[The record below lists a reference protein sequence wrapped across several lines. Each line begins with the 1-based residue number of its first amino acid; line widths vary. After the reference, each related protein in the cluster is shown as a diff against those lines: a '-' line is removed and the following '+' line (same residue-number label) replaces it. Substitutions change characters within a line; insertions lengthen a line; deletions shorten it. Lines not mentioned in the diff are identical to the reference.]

1 MNQKLLTGAVAAM
14 AFLLP
19 STAMGQTADFNIIPQ
34 PQQVVADASAPFTL
48 NSNTVIYVQ
57 TNSQD
62 MKRNATMLASYIQ
75 EATGIRP
82 TIGKLVKG
90 NPAIILS
97 IDKTISNA
105 EGYRL
110 NSDAKQIRIAGAS
123 AAGVF
128 YGIQTLRKSL
138 PLCNGKATQVSIPAV
153 HITDAPRFAYRGTH
167 LDVSRHFV
175 TADSIRQFIDMLALH
190 NINRFHWHLTDDQGW
205 RSEIKKYP
213 LLTRMGAKREQTV
226 IGHDTGK
233 YDGIRYDGFY
243 TQQQIRDIVKYAADR
258 YITIVPEIDL
268 PGHMQAALAAYPE
281 LGCTGG
287 PYKVWQKWGISDDV
301 LCAGNDK
308 VLAFIDN
315 VLKEVTQL
323 FPSKYIHV
331 GGDECPKVRWK
342 DCPKCQARIKALHL
356 EAKDGHS
363 AEERLQ
369 SYVITH
375 ASNYLKSLGRNTIG
389 WDEILEGGLAEG
401 ATVMSWRGE
410 AGGIAAAKQNHD
422 VVMTPNSYLYFDY
435 YQSLDKANE
444 PQAIGGYL
452 PLQRVYSYEPM
463 PEELTAEEAR
473 HIIGVQANIWTEY
486 MPTFKHMQY
495 MALPRV
501 AALSEVQWTQPQL
514 KDYTDFTNRL
524 IGLTH
529 LYDRL
534 GYNYAKHLY
543 NVNIHIDSDTKW
555 QELVV
560 HMTTAGDAEI
570 RYTLDGSLPT
580 ASSTLYTG
588 AIHLQKSAKI
598 RAAAFRNGKSSSV
611 TAQDVTFN
619 KATACPVKLLQPT
632 HKSYTFNG
640 GAALTDGLVG
650 DKGFGTGRWLGFSGN
665 DLEAVIDL
673 KKPTEVSSVSLN
685 TCVDKGS
692 WIFDARNIE
701 VSLST
706 DGVNFTS
713 VAKHSLP
720 AMEKNSADNINT
732 YELKFSQTKARY
744 IKVYA
749 TSEHNIPDWHSG
761 KGKPAFLFVDEISVK
776 YKSKQHAPK
785 GQKHIAQ
792 GNALR

>member
-1 MNQKLLTGAVAAM
+1 MNKKLLTGALAAM

-19 STAMGQTADFNIIPQ
+19 STAAGQTADFNIIPR
-34 PQQVVADASAPFTL
+34 PQQVNVSNDAPFTL
-48 NSNTVIYVQ
+48 SAKTVISLG

-62 MKRNATMLASYIQ
+62 MKRNANMLASYIEQ
-75 EATGIRP
+75 ATGIRP
-82 TIGKLVKG
+82 AIGKSKNG
-90 NPAIILS
+90 AAIILT
-97 IDKTISNA
+97 IDKTIANA
-105 EGYRL
+105 EGYKL
-110 NSDAKQIRIAGAS
+110 DADAKQIRIAGAS

-138 PLCNGKATQVSIPAV
+138 PLVNGKASKVSIPAV
-153 HITDAPRFAYRGTH
+153 HIADAPRFAYRGTH

-175 TADSIRQFIDMLALH
+175 TVDSVRQFIDMLALH

-205 RSEIKKYP
+205 RIEIKKYP
-213 LLTRMGAKREQTV
+213 LLTQIGSKRAQTV
-226 IGHDTGK
+226 IGHNSGK
-233 YDGIRYDGFY
+233 YDGKPYSGFY

-268 PGHMQAALAAYPE
+268 PGHMQAALAAYPDM
-281 LGCTGG
+281 GCTGG
-287 PYKVWQKWGISDDV
+287 PYEVWQKWGVSDNV

-308 VLAFIDN
+308 TLTFIDN
-315 VLKEVTQL
+315 VLKEITQL

-331 GGDECPKVRWK
+331 GGDECPKTQWQK
-342 DCPKCQARIKALHL
+342 CPKCQARIKSLNL

-369 SYVITH
+369 SYIITH

-410 AGGIAAAKQNHD
+410 SGGIAAAKQHHD

-444 PQAIGGYL
+444 PIAIGGYL
-452 PLQRVYSYEPM
+452 PLETVYSYEPM
-463 PEELTAEEAR
+463 PKELTADEAR

-486 MPTFKHMQY
+486 MPTFKQMQY
-495 MALPRV
+495 MALPRL
-501 AALSEVQWTQPQL
+501 AALSEVQWSQPAL
-514 KDYTDFTNRL
+514 KDYNSFTNRL
-524 IGLTH
+524 TEFTH

-543 NVNIHIDSDTKW
+543 NVAIHVDSDNKW
-555 QELVV
+555 REILI
-560 HMTTAGDAEI
+560 HMTTAGNAEI
-570 RYTLDGSLPT
+570 RYTLDGTEPT
-580 ASSTLYTG
+580 ANSTLYTG
-588 AIHLQKSAKI
+588 AIVLQKSAKI
-598 RAAAFRNGKSSSV
+598 RAAAFRDGKRSSV
-611 TAQDVTFN
+611 TSQDISFN
-619 KATACPVKLLQPT
+619 KATACPVELLQPT
-632 HKSYTFNG
+632 HKNYTYKG
-640 GAALTDGLVG
+640 GATLTDGLLG

-673 KKPTEVSSVSLN
+673 KQNTDVSSVSLN

-701 VSLST
+701 VSVSA
-706 DGVNFTS
+706 DGKSFTK
-713 VAKHSLP
+713 VASKSLP
-720 AMEKNSADNINT
+720 ALEEQTPDNIYT
-732 YELKFSQTKARY
+732 YELTFPQTTTRY
-744 IKVYA
+744 VKVTA
-749 TSEHNIPDWHSG
+749 TSEHNIPEWHGG

-776 YKSKQHAPK
+776 
-785 GQKHIAQ
+785 
-792 GNALR
+792 

>member
-62 MKRNATMLASYIQ
+62 MKRNANMLATYIQ
-75 EATGIRP
+75 QATGIRP

-205 RSEIKKYP
+205 RIEIKKYP
-213 LLTRMGAKREQTV
+213 LLTKIGAKREQTV
-226 IGHDTGK
+226 IGHNTGK
-233 YDGIRYDGFY
+233 YDGIPYDGFY

-363 AEERLQ
+363 AEESLQ

-410 AGGIAAAKQNHD
+410 AGGIAAAKQDHD

-611 TAQDVTFN
+611 TAQDVTFS

-776 YKSKQHAPK
+776 
-785 GQKHIAQ
+785 
-792 GNALR
+792 

>member
-1 MNQKLLTGAVAAM
+1 MNQKLLTGAIAAM

-34 PQQVVADASAPFTL
+34 PQQVVADASAPFVL
-48 NSNTVIYVQ
+48 NANTVICLQ
-57 TNSQD
+57 ANSQD
-62 MKRNATMLASYIQ
+62 MKRNANMLASYIQ
-75 EATGIRP
+75 QATGIRP
-82 TIGKLVKG
+82 TIGKLTKG
-90 NPAIILS
+90 CTAIVLS
-97 IDKTISNA
+97 INKNISNA
-105 EGYRL
+105 EGYTL
-110 NSDAKQIRIAGAS
+110 DTNAKQIRIDGAS

-138 PLCNGKATQVSIPAV
+138 PLCNGKAAQVSIPAV
-153 HITDAPRFAYRGTH
+153 HIADAPRFAYRGTH

-205 RSEIKKYP
+205 RIEIKKYP
-213 LLTRMGAKREQTV
+213 LLTAIGSKRAQTV
-226 IGHDTGK
+226 IGHNSGK
-233 YDGIRYDGFY
+233 YDGKPYSGYY
-243 TQQQIRDIVKYAADR
+243 TQKEIREIVKYAADR

-287 PYKVWQKWGISDDV
+287 PYKVWEIWGISDDV

-308 VLAFIDN
+308 TMKFIDD
-315 VLKEVTQL
+315 VLKEVVGL

-375 ASNYLKSLGRNTIG
+375 ATKFLKSLGRNIIG

-410 AGGIAAAKQNHD
+410 SGGIAAAKQNHD
-422 VVMTPNSYLYFDY
+422 VIMTPNTYLYFDY

-444 PQAIGGYL
+444 PDAIGGYL
-452 PLQRVYSYEPM
+452 PLERVYSYEPM
-463 PEELTAEEAR
+463 PKELTADEAR

-486 MPTFKHMQY
+486 MPTFKQMQY
-495 MALPRV
+495 MGLPRI
-501 AALSEVQWTQPQL
+501 AALSEVQWSQPQL
-514 KDYTDFTNRL
+514 KNYTDFSNRL
-524 IGLTH
+524 VGLTNI
-529 LYDRL
+529 YDRL

-543 NVNIHIDSDTKW
+543 NVNIHIDTDTKW
-555 QELVV
+555 REIVV
-560 HMTTAGDAEI
+560 HMTTVGDAEI
-570 RYTLDGSLPT
+570 RYTLDGSQPT

-598 RAAAFRNGKSSSV
+598 RAAAFRNGKRSNVSS
-611 TAQDVTFN
+611 QDVVFN

-632 HKSYTFNG
+632 HKNYTYNG
-640 GAALTDGLVG
+640 GATLTDGLVG

-673 KKPTEVSSVSLN
+673 KKPTNVSSVSLN

-701 VSLST
+701 VSVSN
-706 DGVNFTS
+706 DGINFTT
-713 VAKHSLP
+713 VASHSLP
-720 AMEKNSADNINT
+720 ALEKNSADGINT
-732 YELKFSQTKARY
+732 YNLEFSQTSARY
-744 IKVYA
+744 IKVHA

-776 YKSKQHAPK
+776 
-785 GQKHIAQ
+785 
-792 GNALR
+792 

>member
-90 NPAIILS
+90 SPAIILS

-138 PLCNGKATQVSIPAV
+138 PLCNGKDTHVSIPAV
-153 HITDAPRFAYRGTH
+153 HITDAPRFASRGTH

-205 RSEIKKYP
+205 RIEIKKYP
-213 LLTRMGAKREQTV
+213 LLTKIGAKREQTV
-226 IGHDTGK
+226 IGHNTGK
-233 YDGIRYDGFY
+233 YDGIPYDGFY

-444 PQAIGGYL
+444 PLAIGGYL

-776 YKSKQHAPK
+776 
-785 GQKHIAQ
+785 
-792 GNALR
+792 

>member
-1 MNQKLLTGAVAAM
+1 MNQKLLTGVIAAM

-19 STAMGQTADFNIIPQ
+19 TTAMGQTADFNIIPQ
-34 PQQVVADASAPFTL
+34 PQQVVADASAPFVL
-48 NSNTVIYVQ
+48 NANTVICLQ
-57 TNSQD
+57 ANSQD
-62 MKRNATMLASYIQ
+62 MKRNANMLASYIQ
-75 EATGIRP
+75 QATGIRP
-82 TIGKLVKG
+82 TIGKLTKG
-90 NPAIILS
+90 CTAIVLS
-97 IDKTISNA
+97 INKNISNA
-105 EGYRL
+105 EGYTL
-110 NSDAKQIRIAGAS
+110 DTNAKQIRIDGAS

-138 PLCNGKATQVSIPAV
+138 PLCNGKAAQVSIPAV
-153 HITDAPRFAYRGTH
+153 HIADAPRFAYRGTH

-205 RSEIKKYP
+205 RIEIKKYP
-213 LLTRMGAKREQTV
+213 LLTAIGSKRAQTV
-226 IGHDTGK
+226 IGHNSGK
-233 YDGIRYDGFY
+233 YDGKPYSGYY
-243 TQQQIRDIVKYAADR
+243 TQKEIREIVKYAADR

-287 PYKVWQKWGISDDV
+287 PYKVWEIWGISDDV

-308 VLAFIDN
+308 TMKFIDD
-315 VLKEVTQL
+315 VLKEVVGL

-375 ASNYLKSLGRNTIG
+375 ATKFLKSLGRNIIG

-410 AGGIAAAKQNHD
+410 SGGIAAAKQNHD
-422 VVMTPNSYLYFDY
+422 VIMTPNTYLYFDY

-444 PQAIGGYL
+444 PDAIGGYL
-452 PLQRVYSYEPM
+452 PLERVYSYEPM
-463 PEELTAEEAR
+463 PKELTADEAR

-486 MPTFKHMQY
+486 MPTFKQMQY
-495 MALPRV
+495 MGLPRI
-501 AALSEVQWTQPQL
+501 AALSEVQWSQPQL
-514 KDYTDFTNRL
+514 KNYTDFSNRL
-524 IGLTH
+524 VGLTNI
-529 LYDRL
+529 YDRL

-543 NVNIHIDSDTKW
+543 NVNIHIDTDTKW
-555 QELVV
+555 REIVV
-560 HMTTAGDAEI
+560 HMTTVDDAEI
-570 RYTLDGSLPT
+570 RYTLDGSQPT

-598 RAAAFRNGKSSSV
+598 RAAAFRNGKRSNVSS
-611 TAQDVTFN
+611 QDVVFN

-632 HKSYTFNG
+632 HKNYTYNG
-640 GAALTDGLVG
+640 GATLTDGLVG
-650 DKGFGTGRWLGFSGN
+650 DKGFGTGRWLGFNGN

-673 KKPTEVSSVSLN
+673 KKPTNVSSVSLN

-701 VSLST
+701 VSVSN
-706 DGVNFTS
+706 DGVNFTT
-713 VAKHSLP
+713 VAKNSLP
-720 AMEKNSADNINT
+720 ALEKNSADNINT

-749 TSEHNIPDWHSG
+749 TSEHNIPEWHSG

-776 YKSKQHAPK
+776 
-785 GQKHIAQ
+785 
-792 GNALR
+792 

>member
-1 MNQKLLTGAVAAM
+1 MNKKLLTGALAAM

-19 STAMGQTADFNIIPQ
+19 FTAAGQTADFNIIPR
-34 PQQVVADASAPFTL
+34 PQQVNVSNDAPFTL
-48 NSNTVIYVQ
+48 NAKTVISLG

-62 MKRNATMLASYIQ
+62 MKRNANMLASYIEQ
-75 EATGIRP
+75 ATGIRP
-82 TIGKLVKG
+82 TVGKSKNG
-90 NPAIILS
+90 TAIVLT
-97 IDKTISNA
+97 IDKTIANA
-105 EGYRL
+105 EGYKL
-110 NSDAKQIRIAGAS
+110 DADAKQIRIAGAS

-138 PLCNGKATQVSIPAV
+138 PLVNGKASKVSIPAV

-175 TADSIRQFIDMLALH
+175 TADSVRQFIDMLALH

-205 RSEIKKYP
+205 RIEIKKYP
-213 LLTRMGAKREQTV
+213 LLTQIGSKRAQTV
-226 IGHDTGK
+226 IGHNSGK
-233 YDGIRYDGFY
+233 YDGKPYSGFY
-243 TQQQIRDIVKYAADR
+243 TQKQIRDIVKYAADR

-268 PGHMQAALAAYPE
+268 PGHMQAALAAYPDM
-281 LGCTGG
+281 GCTGG
-287 PYKVWQKWGISDDV
+287 PYEVWQKWGVSDNV

-308 VLAFIDN
+308 TLTFIDN
-315 VLKEVTQL
+315 VLKEITQL

-331 GGDECPKVRWK
+331 GGDECPKTQWQK
-342 DCPKCQARIKALHL
+342 CPKCQARIKALNL

-369 SYVITH
+369 SYIITH

-410 AGGIAAAKQNHD
+410 SGGIAAAKQHHD

-444 PQAIGGYL
+444 PIAIGGYL
-452 PLQRVYSYEPM
+452 PLETVYSYEPM
-463 PEELTAEEAR
+463 PKELTADEAR

-486 MPTFKHMQY
+486 MPTFKQMQY
-495 MALPRV
+495 MALPRL
-501 AALSEVQWTQPQL
+501 AALSEVQWSQPAL
-514 KDYTDFTNRL
+514 KDYNSFTNRL
-524 IGLTH
+524 TEFTH

-543 NVNIHIDSDTKW
+543 NVAIHVDSDNKW
-555 QELVV
+555 REILI
-560 HMTTAGDAEI
+560 HMTTAGNAEI
-570 RYTLDGSLPT
+570 RYTLDGTEPT
-580 ASSTLYTG
+580 ANSTLYTG
-588 AIHLQKSAKI
+588 AIVLQKSAKI
-598 RAAAFRNGKSSSV
+598 RAAAFRDGKRSSV
-611 TAQDVTFN
+611 TSQDISFN
-619 KATACPVKLLQPT
+619 KATACPVELLQPT
-632 HKSYTFNG
+632 HKNYTYKG
-640 GAALTDGLVG
+640 GATLTDGLLG

-673 KKPTEVSSVSLN
+673 KQNTDVSSVSLN

-701 VSLST
+701 VSVSA
-706 DGVNFTS
+706 DGKSFTK
-713 VAKHSLP
+713 VASKSLP
-720 AMEKNSADNINT
+720 ALEEQTPDNIYT
-732 YELKFSQTKARY
+732 YELTFPQTTTRY
-744 IKVYA
+744 VKVTA
-749 TSEHNIPDWHSG
+749 TSEHNIPEWHGG

-776 YKSKQHAPK
+776 
-785 GQKHIAQ
+785 
-792 GNALR
+792 

>member
-1 MNQKLLTGAVAAM
+1 MNKKLLTGALAAM

-19 STAMGQTADFNIIPQ
+19 STAAGQTADFNIIPR
-34 PQQVVADASAPFTL
+34 PQQVNVSNDAPFTL
-48 NSNTVIYVQ
+48 STKTVISLG

-62 MKRNATMLASYIQ
+62 MKRNANMLASYIEQ
-75 EATGIRP
+75 ATGIRP
-82 TIGKLVKG
+82 TVGKSKNG
-90 NPAIILS
+90 TAIVLT
-97 IDKTISNA
+97 IDKTIANA
-105 EGYRL
+105 EGYKL
-110 NSDAKQIRIAGAS
+110 DADAKQICIAGAS

-138 PLCNGKATQVSIPAV
+138 PLVNGKASKVSIPAV

-175 TADSIRQFIDMLALH
+175 TADSVRQFIDMLALH

-205 RSEIKKYP
+205 RIEIKKYP
-213 LLTRMGAKREQTV
+213 LLTQIGSKRAQTV
-226 IGHDTGK
+226 IGHNSGK
-233 YDGIRYDGFY
+233 YDGKPYSGFY
-243 TQQQIRDIVKYAADR
+243 TQKQIRDIVKYAADR

-268 PGHMQAALAAYPE
+268 PGHMQAALAAYPDM
-281 LGCTGG
+281 GCTGG
-287 PYKVWQKWGISDDV
+287 PYEVWQKWGVSDNV

-308 VLAFIDN
+308 TLTFIDN
-315 VLKEVTQL
+315 VLKEITQL

-331 GGDECPKVRWK
+331 GGDECPKTQWQK
-342 DCPKCQARIKALHL
+342 CPKCQARIKALNL

-369 SYVITH
+369 SYIITH

-410 AGGIAAAKQNHD
+410 SGGIAAAKQHHD

-444 PQAIGGYL
+444 PLAIGGYL
-452 PLQRVYSYEPM
+452 PLETVYSYEPM
-463 PEELTAEEAR
+463 PKELTADEAR

-486 MPTFKHMQY
+486 MPTFKQMQY
-495 MALPRV
+495 MALPRL
-501 AALSEVQWTQPQL
+501 AALSEVQWSQPAL
-514 KDYTDFTNRL
+514 KDYNSFTNRL
-524 IGLTH
+524 TEFTH

-543 NVNIHIDSDTKW
+543 NVAIHVDSDNKW
-555 QELVV
+555 REILI
-560 HMTTAGDAEI
+560 HMTTAGNAEI
-570 RYTLDGSLPT
+570 RYTLDGTEPT
-580 ASSTLYTG
+580 ANSTLYTG
-588 AIHLQKSAKI
+588 AIVLQKSAKI
-598 RAAAFRNGKSSSV
+598 RAAAFRNGKRSSV
-611 TAQDVTFN
+611 TSQDISFN
-619 KATACPVKLLQPT
+619 KATACPVELLQPT
-632 HKSYTFNG
+632 HKNYTYKG
-640 GAALTDGLVG
+640 GATLTDGLLG

-673 KKPTEVSSVSLN
+673 KQNTDVSSVSLN

-701 VSLST
+701 VSVSAN
-706 DGVNFTS
+706 GKSFTK
-713 VAKHSLP
+713 VASKSLP
-720 AMEKNSADNINT
+720 ALEEQTPDNIYT
-732 YELKFSQTKARY
+732 YELTFPQTTTRY
-744 IKVYA
+744 VKVTA
-749 TSEHNIPDWHSG
+749 TSEHNIPEWHGG

-776 YKSKQHAPK
+776 
-785 GQKHIAQ
+785 
-792 GNALR
+792 